1 MAASAPVRFVLVR
14 PRRATNVAAA
24 CRAMKNMGFT
34 RLVLV
39 DPPAGLDA
47 ERGVAYGAWDVLDG
61 AETAPDLR
69 AAVSDCAVVAATS
82 GRATAGV
89 VTPRQF
95 AETVDAT
102 ARAGPVA
109 VVFGPEDQGLTVR
122 ERGLCHLTV
131 RIPTA
136 PEHPSLNLAQAVL
149 VLAYELHVAAAA
161 PAGVARQARAT
172 AGGFEAAIDALRA
185 ALLAAGYLQVANP
198 DAILGE
204 LRDLLWRGCPST
216 RDVVLLRGLA
226 RQIAWVSAR
235 AGGDEPGGTR

>member
-34 RLVLV
+34 HLLLV

-82 GRATAGV
+82 GRATDGV

-95 AETVDAT
+95 AETLDAT
-102 ARAGPVA
+102 ARGGPVA

-149 VLAYELHVAAAA
+149 VLAYELHLAAAPTAAAA
-161 PAGVARQARAT
+161 QPRAT
-172 AGGFEAAIDALRA
+172 AGDFETAIDALRA
-185 ALLAAGYLQVANP
+185 ALLAAGYLQAANP

-235 AGGDEPGGTR
+235 TAGGDEPGGTR